1 MSLKQSIVIV
11 NEYTIKNGSKSGS
24 RGGTPGDYVMRYMAR
39 KGATEDITPTRLY
52 DADDYIMRYMARE
65 DAVDTY
71 DSIPEIKRHMKK
83 AQKYGGVAF
92 GYGDVALSD
101 DHLRW
106 ASKDIQHQFDIGK
119 TCFKTIIS
127 FEEEYLREN
136 GIIEDDFYCQKKG
149 DYRGHIDQ
157 MKLRMAIMNGIKKM
171 SRNFDDLQYIGVIQ
185 VDTKHVHC
193 HLCMVDRGRGNLAK
207 DGTQKGKLSPNN
219 KNMLRRGIDIYLD
232 RKQKVKMMSSSVMY
246 DKRNAVC
253 YIKKFAHKTMS
264 QQGLPQFLLA
274 CLPDD
279 RNLWRASTNRKEMR
293 KANTIVREYVLE
305 LLEQPDSGYRESM
318 QSINAY
324 ADYRAV
330 REGLS
335 NEEHNKLVRQGQQDL
350 IDSCMNAVYAS
361 LKKIPKSALTVRT
374 PMLESMSM
382 DYDEMAAQAV
392 NDPMVEFGFKLRS
405 YSSRMNHHKKEYHKF
420 RDEYRSY
427 EATTDKSEDS
437 KALGDYLLEEQNYN
451 AMLMVKY
458 QYFLSFLPADDDIE
472 KMFNDLMQEKDQL
485 ENLEMMRADS
495 SMKRMQSDVAEDY
508 GLKVYGQHGGRR
520 VKDSPQILDRRIEK
534 FRETVKQ
541 HEAEFR
547 DILHD
552 CGMDYDG
559 TGVTRKKMYDFDMV
573 KALDLHHLGYD
584 FPYDVQIS
592 KINIDRFKEAA
603 NRRYNSFQ
611 GAKDYLLNSGQEM
624 LLRLLPEKDV
634 VFMKQYADKL
644 VESSLLPTSR
654 PATGHKR
661 KTATVR
667 LGKNYT
673 TDMDTMIKSVVQSSK
688 IDMEHDDNF
697 V

>member
-39 KGATEDITPTRLY
+39 TGATEDITPTRLY
-52 DADDYIMRYMARE
+52 DVDDYIIKYMARE
-65 DAVDTY
+65 NAVESY
-71 DSIPEIKRHMKK
+71 NSIPEIKHSMKK

-101 DHLRW
+101 EHLRW
-106 ASKDIQHQFDIGK
+106 ASKDIQNQFDIGK
-119 TCFKTIIS
+119 TCFKTVIS
-127 FEEEYLREN
+127 FDEEYLREN

-149 DYRGHIDQ
+149 DYRGHVDQ
-157 MKLRMAIMNGIKKM
+157 MKLRMAIMNGIQKM
-171 SRNFDDLQYIGVIQ
+171 SKNFDDLQFVGVIQ

-207 DGTQKGKLSPNN
+207 DGTQRGKLSPNN
-219 KNMLRRGIDIYLD
+219 KNMLRRGIDTYLD

-274 CLPDD
+274 CLPED

-318 QSINAY
+318 RDINAY
-324 ADYRAV
+324 ADYRTV

-335 NEEHNKLVRQGQQDL
+335 NDEHNKLVRQGQNEL
-350 IDSCMNAVYAS
+350 IDNCINAVYAS
-361 LKKIPKSALTVRT
+361 LRKIPKSAMTIRT

-420 RDEYRSY
+420 RDEVRTYD
-427 EATTDKSEDS
+427 ATPDKSEDS
-437 KALGDYLLEEQNYN
+437 KALGDYLCEEQNYN

-458 QYFLSFLPADDDIE
+458 QYFLSFLPSDEDVE
-472 KMFNDLMQEKDQL
+472 KTFNDLMREKDQL
-485 ENLEMMRADS
+485 ENLEMMRFDNALQ
-495 SMKRMQSDVAEDY
+495 RMQGDVAEDY

-520 VKDSPQILDRRIEK
+520 VKESPQIIDRRIEK
-534 FRETVKQ
+534 FRETIKQ
-541 HEAEFR
+541 HEDEFR
-547 DILHD
+547 DTLRD
-552 CGMDYDG
+552 YGMDYDG
-559 TGVTRKKMYDFDMV
+559 TGVTRKKMYDFDSV

-603 NRRYNSFQ
+603 NRRYTSFQ
-611 GAKDYLLNSGQEM
+611 GAKEYLQNSGQEM

-644 VESSLLPTSR
+644 TEQSMLPTSR
-654 PATGHKR
+654 PSTGHKR

-667 LGKNYT
+667 LGKDYM
-673 TDMDTMIKSVVQSSK
+673 TDMQMMVKSTISSSQ
-688 IDMEHDDNF
+688 IGVEQDGSYI
-697 V
+697 